1 MKCFPGFPE
10 GLSEVLIEDLGEGIA
25 LGLAEGLVKGLGDG
39 LTCRLA
45 DILELACLRFFE
57 SKTKRCIIL
66 QINSDIFCEFLLH
79 FYS

>member
-39 LTCRLA
+39 STCRLA
-45 DILELACLRFFE
+45 DIFE